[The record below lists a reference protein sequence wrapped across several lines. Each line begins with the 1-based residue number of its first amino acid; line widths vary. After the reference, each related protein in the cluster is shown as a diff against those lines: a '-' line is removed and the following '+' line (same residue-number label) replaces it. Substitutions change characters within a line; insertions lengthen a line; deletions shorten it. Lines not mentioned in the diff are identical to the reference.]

1 MFIVPKFNNEIE
13 LSAEDRRA
21 LNYEQATDEGA
32 VEGTDFV
39 KFSAVFLRDL
49 NKDGVAEE
57 LLGTCK
63 ELGTSDD
70 LYINLNVLT
79 EGYLEN
85 AKITINGNNFF
96 FKTEEVTNGDLK
108 KDYVSEDT
116 KVLEFN
122 RIDCGTQRIIIGQV
136 RSGIYSQGDSN
147 SALGKNINNYTMT
160 STITLTGT
168 HVDDSGNSV
177 DIEKTI
183 PIIVDWYGKIQTEIY
198 KYEIENTYQFQDNIP
213 QNDEGILVDFTMG
226 AHVTGTLLLKNN
238 IIEGNIPQL
247 QGYDPIRVECKSDK
261 VSFEY
266 DSTTRNFT
274 IKRESVVDDST
285 GKITDQFSAYNN

>member
-1 MFIVPKFNNEIE
+1 MKKRIFITTLMAIIIGVVMFIVPKFNNEIE

-183 PIIVDWYGKIQTEIY
+183 PIIVDPNIDTTNGDVLTFI
-198 KYEIENTYQFQDNIP
+198 DNNSLRVRELVKPTITP
-213 QNDEGILVDFTMG
+213 LAKTKLSTSRVLFTFFTFYNRAEYRNGMITGIGD
-226 AHVTGTLLLKNN
+226 A
-238 IIEGNIPQL
+238 
-247 QGYDPIRVECKSDK
+247 
-261 VSFEY
+261 
-266 DSTTRNFT
+266 
-274 IKRESVVDDST
+274 
-285 GKITDQFSAYNN
+285 